1 MNTSKQ
7 ITTSSSM
14 NNAPE
19 PSNPNLMASLD
30 ELYRNSKKNAYGNK
44 CAESWLNTMR
54 EMKKRNKDEAV
65 LM

>member
-1 MNTSKQ
+1 
-7 ITTSSSM
+7 M